1 MWIPPHLCR
10 HGTLTCVPLA
20 KAQSSINLNEYQYL
34 SGSHLWFHLYFQS
47 NGLIQWCPWINGDF
61 SIWNQY
67 CVSLAN
73 LQIMLLLSCLRG
85 LLFLLQAFHIGKPI
99 KYSKCQ
105 QRFWRASKVMNTLR
119 CAENDA
125 PREDTGAQ
133 ESPPLC
139 LMHFFILAVL
149 RCILYNKIV
158 SEVPSWV
165 LWDTPA
171 NYQNEGVGMGTFHL

>member
-10 HGTLTCVPLA
+10 HGTLTCVSLA
-20 KAQSSINLNEYQYL
+20 KAQSSINLNKYQYL
-34 SGSHLWFHLYFQS
+34 SGFHLWFHLYFQS
-47 NGLIQWCPWINGDF
+47 NALIQWCPWIIGDF

-67 CVSLAN
+67 YVSLAN

-85 LLFLLQAFHIGKPI
+85 LLFLLQPFHIGKPI

-105 QRFWRASKVMNTLR
+105 QRFWRASKLMNTLR
-119 CAENDA
+119 CSENDV
-125 PREDTGAQ
+125 PKEDTGAQ
-133 ESPPLC
+133 ESPPDFALC
-139 LMHFFILAVL
+139 ISFWLFFM
-149 RCILYNKIV
+149 CIPYNKII

-171 NYQNEGVGMGTFHL
+171 NYQN